1 MSQSEDILIRIS
13 EYISIYLSI
22 YKDRFQKHVRYSVYT
37 LRILSQ
43 MINQFEDG
51 DIKINVINLSK

>member
-1 MSQSEDILIRIS
+1 MLDMVCI
-13 EYISIYLSI
+13 
-22 YKDRFQKHVRYSVYT
+22 H